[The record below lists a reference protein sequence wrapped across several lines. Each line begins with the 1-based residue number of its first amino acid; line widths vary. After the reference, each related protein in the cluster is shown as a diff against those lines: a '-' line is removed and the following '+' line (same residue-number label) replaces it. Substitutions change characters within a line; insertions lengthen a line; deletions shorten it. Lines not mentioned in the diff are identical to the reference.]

1 MILFTYIV
9 KVVYMSKTTFILLG
23 ITYYIVSVI
32 IIIVVLNKIN
42 KKAQKKYLDEI
53 NNLERDKNQ
62 IISADIMSSLQTVG
76 ELVNNDL
83 MQEVYVNLKARFEK
97 IKKEDIPKLTDNLLK
112 IEDLYDNK
120 KYKELN
126 KLLSDVELNI
136 YLVQAKSDYLLEEI
150 KKITQSKGKNREIA
164 TSLKTR
170 YRLVLNEYNNHKNEY
185 LYISKPVEL
194 QFENIDKLFSNFET
208 AMEKNSYSEVTKII
222 KALDTFIGNLEL
234 VIKEAPTI
242 ILLADKLIPR
252 KIDDIKSIKEN
263 MLKDG
268 YNLDYLNIDNSIKDA
283 KKTIASSLE
292 KLNVLNI
299 TDSSLELKTILDY
312 FDNLYNEFDKE
323 RLAKKTFED
332 LMRTTLVR
340 TNKLERTNNE
350 LKRKTKEYKY
360 SYDVNDDDLKIL
372 DVIATDLKNIK
383 KDYETLVSHH
393 RNKTVAYTRLAKEME
408 KISVS
413 LDKVTE
419 KLNAFYDTFGNLK
432 EDELESREQLE
443 EIKRVLIKAKNKL
456 KQYNLPSIPDYYY
469 TYLKESYQAIDNVK
483 EELNK
488 KPISIKTLNIRVDT
502 ARDLA
507 IKLYN
512 TAKEIIKTAYMAEMS
527 IVYGNRYRSLNNN
540 LDIALIKSEDLF
552 YKGEYKKSL
561 ECSINA
567 IDVIEPDYYKTLKS
581 TLESKEK

>member
-23 ITYYIVSVI
+23 ITYYIISVI
-32 IIIVVLNKIN
+32 IIIIVLNKIN
-42 KKAQKKYLDEI
+42 KNKKKKYLEEI
-53 NNLERDKNQ
+53 NNLERNKNQ
-62 IISADIMSSLQTVG
+62 IISADIMSNLQTVG

-83 MQEVYVNLKARFEK
+83 MQEVYDNLKKRFDK

-126 KLLSDVELNI
+126 KLLNSVELEI
-136 YLVQAKSDYLLEEI
+136 YLVQAKSDYLLKEI
-150 KKITQSKGKNREIA
+150 KKITESKGKNREIA

-194 QFENIDKLFSNFET
+194 QFENIDKLFSNFES

-234 VIKEAPTI
+234 VIKEGPSI
-242 ILLADKLIPR
+242 ILMAEKLIPR
-252 KIDDIKSIKEN
+252 KIDDIKSIKDN
-263 MLKDG
+263 MVKDG
-268 YNLDYLNIDNSIKDA
+268 YNLDYLNIDNNIKDA

-292 KLNVLNI
+292 KINVLNI
-299 TDSSLELKTILDY
+299 TDSSLDLKTILDY

-340 TNKLERTNNE
+340 ANKLERTNNE
-350 LKRKTKEYKY
+350 LRRKTKEYKY
-360 SYDVNDDDLKIL
+360 SYDINDEDLKVL
-372 DVIATDLKNIK
+372 DVIASDIKAIK
-383 KDYETLVSHH
+383 KDYETLASHH
-393 RNKTVAYTRLAKEME
+393 RNKTVAYTRLAREIE
-408 KISVS
+408 KIDVS

-419 KLNAFYDTFGNLK
+419 KLNTFYDTFGNLK
-432 EDELESREQLE
+432 EDELESREQLDQ
-443 EIKRVLIKAKNKL
+443 IKEVLIKAKNKL
-456 KQYNLPSIPDYYY
+456 KQYNLPNIPDYYY
-469 TYLKESYQAIDNVK
+469 TYLQESYQAIDNVK

-527 IVYGNRYRSLNNN
+527 IVYGNRYRSLNNS

-567 IDVIEPDYYKTLKS
+567 IDVIEPDYYKTLKN
-581 TLESKEK
+581 TLEKKDN

>member
-32 IIIVVLNKIN
+32 IIIAVLNKIN
-42 KKAQKKYLDEI
+42 KKAKKKYLDEI

-83 MQEVYVNLKARFEK
+83 MQEVYADLKTRFEK

-126 KLLSDVELNI
+126 KLISNVELNI

-252 KIDDIKSIKEN
+252 KIDDIKSIKDN
-263 MLKDG
+263 MIKDG

-340 TNKLERTNNE
+340 ANKLERTNNE

-527 IVYGNRYRSLNNN
+527 IVYGNRYRSLNNS
-540 LDIALIKSEDLF
+540 LDIALIKSTDLF

-567 IDVIEPDYYKTLKS
+567 IDVIEPDYYQTLKS

>member
-23 ITYYIVSVI
+23 ITYYIISVI
-32 IIIVVLNKIN
+32 IIIAVLNKIN
-42 KKAQKKYLDEI
+42 KKAKKKYQEEI
-53 NNLERDKNQ
+53 NTLERDKNQ

-83 MQEVYVNLKARFEK
+83 MQEVYDNLKTRFEK

-126 KLLSDVELNI
+126 KLLSDVELDI
-136 YLVQAKSDYLLEEI
+136 YLVQAKSDYLLKEI

-194 QFENIDKLFSNFET
+194 QFENIDKLFSNFES

-234 VIKEAPTI
+234 VIKEAPAI
-242 ILLADKLIPR
+242 ILMADKLIPR
-252 KIDDIKSIKEN
+252 KIDDVKSIKDN
-263 MLKDG
+263 MIKDG

-292 KLNVLNI
+292 KINVLNI

-340 TNKLERTNNE
+340 ANKLERTNNE
-350 LKRKTKEYKY
+350 LRRKTKEYKY
-360 SYDVNDDDLKIL
+360 SYDINDDDLKVL
-372 DVIATDLKNIK
+372 DIIASDLKAIK

-393 RNKTVAYTRLAKEME
+393 RNKTVAYTRLAKEIE
-408 KISVS
+408 KIDSS

-419 KLNAFYDTFGNLK
+419 KLNVFYDTFGNLK
-432 EDELESREQLE
+432 EDELESREQLDQ
-443 EIKRVLIKAKNKL
+443 IKEVLIKAKNKL
-456 KQYNLPSIPDYYY
+456 RQYNLPSIPDYYY
-469 TYLKESYQAIDNVK
+469 TYLQESYQAIDNVK

-581 TLESKEK
+581 TLEKKEN

>member
-23 ITYYIVSVI
+23 ITYYIISVI
-32 IIIVVLNKIN
+32 IIIIVLNKIN
-42 KKAQKKYLDEI
+42 KNKKKKYLEEI
-53 NNLERDKNQ
+53 NNLERNKNQ
-62 IISADIMSSLQTVG
+62 IISADIMSNLQTVG

-83 MQEVYVNLKARFEK
+83 MQEVYDNLKKRFDK

-126 KLLSDVELNI
+126 KLLNSVELDI
-136 YLVQAKSDYLLEEI
+136 YLVQAKSDYLLKEI
-150 KKITQSKGKNREIA
+150 KKITESKGKNREIA

-194 QFENIDKLFSNFET
+194 QFENIDKLFSNFES

-234 VIKEAPTI
+234 VIKEGPSI
-242 ILLADKLIPR
+242 ILMAEKLIPR
-252 KIDDIKSIKEN
+252 KIDDIKSIKDN
-263 MLKDG
+263 MVKDG
-268 YNLDYLNIDNSIKDA
+268 YNLDYLNIDNNIKDA

-292 KLNVLNI
+292 KINVLNI
-299 TDSSLELKTILDY
+299 TDSSLDLKTILDY

-340 TNKLERTNNE
+340 ANKLERTNNE
-350 LKRKTKEYKY
+350 LRRKTKEYKY
-360 SYDVNDDDLKIL
+360 SYDINDEDLKVL
-372 DVIATDLKNIK
+372 DVIASDIKAIK
-383 KDYETLVSHH
+383 KDYETLASHH
-393 RNKTVAYTRLAKEME
+393 RNKTVAYTRLAREIE
-408 KISVS
+408 KIDVS

-419 KLNAFYDTFGNLK
+419 KLNTFYDTFGNLK
-432 EDELESREQLE
+432 EDELESREQLDQ
-443 EIKRVLIKAKNKL
+443 IKEVLIKAKNKL
-456 KQYNLPSIPDYYY
+456 KQYNLPNIPDYYY
-469 TYLKESYQAIDNVK
+469 TYLQESYQAIDDVK

-527 IVYGNRYRSLNNN
+527 IVYGNRYRSLNNS

-581 TLESKEK
+581 TLEKKDN